1 MLPAVADGGEAAGG
15 DGAGSGRRPVTV
27 VTGAATGMGR
37 ALCTRL
43 AAAGGA
49 VVAVDIAAEVQAW
62 TRQVDGVEAL
72 VADVTTEAGNQAMV
86 DLALRRF
93 GGLDAAALNAGV
105 FATGPITE
113 LAMERFEQMVAVNLR
128 GTVLGLRA
136 VVPALRARG
145 GGAIVVT
152 ASTAAVEAAAS
163 SWGYGATKSAI
174 VNVVKSVALEVG
186 RDGIRVNAVCPGPT
200 RDTGMSAGLE
210 TRDPALF
217 EQMRKAT
224 ALKRWGSPDEI
235 AAVMEFLLSPGAS
248 FVTGAAVVVDGG
260 ATARSI

>member
-1 MLPAVADGGEAAGG
+1 VAPP
-15 DGAGSGRRPVTV
+15 S
-27 VTGAATGMGR
+27 
-37 ALCTRL
+37 
-43 AAAGGA
+43 
-49 VVAVDIAAEVQAW
+49 
-62 TRQVDGVEAL
+62 
-72 VADVTTEAGNQAMV
+72 TT
-86 DLALRRF
+86 
-93 GGLDAAALNAGV
+93 
-105 FATGPITE
+105 
-113 LAMERFEQMVAVNLR
+113 
-128 GTVLGLRA
+128 
-136 VVPALRARG
+136 
-145 GGAIVVT
+145 
-152 ASTAAVEAAAS
+152 TAAVEAAAS